1 VPDQSE
7 THKPPGQ
14 KYYFDLLPAHPPPEL
29 SESLT
34 SYLLRLAQANR
45 IKTLIGIAA
54 TCFPSKR
61 QSDIRRTADMPLQQA
76 ELDSLSAATNC
87 PPARLQQTTF
97 YHLSRSLG
105 RKIKPRAMP
114 MFLSGSIADHLRY
127 CPECLAEH
135 PYYRLTWR
143 FVRLTGCGR
152 HSCELLDTCTHC
164 GEHVP
169 MFPET
174 LTMCLCPACDGDLR
188 TCQARPLT
196 KKEGTLASIRNDD
209 LEFVLSAQPQERDSD
224 KVAKEVGSTY
234 AALRQGKGLTS
245 EEVAQ
250 ALGVTVNVL
259 QSLER
264 GHVRIQG
271 SPFKRYCTY
280 TSLLG
285 VTFQEMFT
293 DE

>member
-1 VPDQSE
+1 
-7 THKPPGQ
+7 
-14 KYYFDLLPAHPPPEL
+14 
-29 SESLT
+29 
-34 SYLLRLAQANR
+34 
-45 IKTLIGIAA
+45 
-54 TCFPSKR
+54 
-61 QSDIRRTADMPLQQA
+61 MPLQQA

-97 YHLSRSLG
+97 YHFSLRLG

-135 PYYRLTWR
+135 PYYRLAWR
-143 FVRLTGCGR
+143 FLTLNGCGR
-152 HSCELLDTCTHC
+152 HSCELLDMCTHC

-169 MFPET
+169 MFPNT

-188 TCQARPLT
+188 TCQALLLS
-196 KKEGTLASIRNDD
+196 KKEGVLASTRSDD
-209 LEFVLSAQPQERDSD
+209 LEFLLSAQPLEKPSD
-224 KVAKEVGSTY
+224 IIAKEVGSANATF
-234 AALRQGKGLTS
+234 RQKKGLTS

-271 SPFKRYCTY
+271 SPFARYCEY
-280 TSLLG
+280 ADLLG
-285 VTFQEMFT
+285 VTFKEVLA
-293 DE
+293 